1 LWGIYWPHEVPVFVK
16 IMSCNLAVE
25 LLQKANVVITRNI
38 VYSSKA
44 TATVPVDSNVSR
56 EVKLLHKKFHSC
68 WGNKV
73 IKVRL
78 NPFAP
83 PFRLYLVRWP
93 RALVSKV
100 LCVIDLIH
108 TDHYLPLVFQVK
120 EVVAVTMKELL
131 KVVMTLFP
139 S

>member
-1 LWGIYWPHEVPVFVK
+1 
-16 IMSCNLAVE
+16 M
-25 LLQKANVVITRNI
+25 
-38 VYSSKA
+38 
-44 TATVPVDSNVSR
+44 
-56 EVKLLHKKFHSC
+56 
-68 WGNKV
+68 
-73 IKVRL
+73 
-78 NPFAP
+78 
-83 PFRLYLVRWP
+83 
-93 RALVSKV
+93 SKV

>member
-1 LWGIYWPHEVPVFVK
+1 MFVE

-38 VYSSKA
+38 VNSSKA

-56 EVKLLHKKFHSC
+56 EVKLLHKKLHSC
-68 WGNKV
+68 WGNEG

-83 PFRLYLVRWP
+83 PLCLNLVRWP

-100 LCVIDLIH
+100 FCVIDLIH
-108 TDHYLPLVFQVK
+108 TDHYLPLIFQIK
-120 EVVAVTMKELL
+120 EVVTVTMKELL